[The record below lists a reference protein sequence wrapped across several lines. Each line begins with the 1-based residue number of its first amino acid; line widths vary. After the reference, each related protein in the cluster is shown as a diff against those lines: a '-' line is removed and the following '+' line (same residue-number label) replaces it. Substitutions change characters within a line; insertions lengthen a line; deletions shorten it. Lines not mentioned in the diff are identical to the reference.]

1 MSNIPKKLKADAIA
15 EALLEVRFQC
25 KEATQLPELVVGKLA
40 DNPVWKDYEKARLP
54 VSEIPASLRAQDENL
69 RFQPLLEVRDAQK
82 VSVAKI
88 GSNVLSYHRLAPYPG
103 GDTFVREV
111 NQCIDFLFKSLTEV
125 TASRLGLRYINLF
138 TEAEHGI
145 KSVNDLDQK
154 ITLAGA
160 ILSAPLNL
168 NYRAKWKEEFESIV
182 KIASPEFVAGAPSKP
197 FVALVDVD
205 VFTPKQFTTSS
216 AEAVKNWVEE
226 ARQFQKE
233 EFFKLFTADMRKRLV
248 EEQK

>member
-1 MSNIPKKLKADAIA
+1 MS
-15 EALLEVRFQC
+15 EV
-25 KEATQLPELVVGKLA
+25 
-40 DNPVWKDYEKARLP
+40 
-54 VSEIPASLRAQDENL
+54 PASLRAQDENL
-69 RFQPLLEVRDAQK
+69 RFQPLLEIRDAKK

-88 GSNVLSYHRLAPYPG
+88 GSNVISYHQLAPYPG
-103 GDTFVREV
+103 GETFVGEV

-125 TASRLGLRYINLF
+125 KASRLGLRYINLF

-154 ITLAGA
+154 VTLAGA
-160 ILSAPLNL
+160 TLGAPLNL
-168 NYRAKWKEEFESIV
+168 NYRAKRKEEFEAVV

-205 VFTPKQFTTSS
+205 VFTPKQFSTSS
-216 AEAVKNWVEE
+216 ADAVKGWLKE

-248 EEQK
+248 EE